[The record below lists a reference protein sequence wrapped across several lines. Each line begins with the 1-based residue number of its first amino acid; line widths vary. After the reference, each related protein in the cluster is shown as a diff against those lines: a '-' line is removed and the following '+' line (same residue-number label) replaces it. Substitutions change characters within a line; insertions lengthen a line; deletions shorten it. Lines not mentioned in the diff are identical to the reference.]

1 VQFPSRLYA
10 YVMLALA
17 LAGGFI
23 VVATF
28 AFGQSTANGIG
39 LDIAAVAAVAACFI
53 HVLRGAGLLTC
64 LIGAWTYL
72 VTVGV
77 LSGDTQHWV
86 TFASAAAIVAI
97 SIAAQVVNVHASE
110 PGASVRVRV
119 RTSRKPGD
127 RLSPSAR
134 PPLPPF

>member
-1 VQFPSRLYA
+1 
-10 YVMLALA
+10 MLALA

-39 LDIAAVAAVAACFI
+39 IGVAAVVTVAAVAAWFI
-53 HVLRGAGLLTC
+53 HVDPILRAAALLTC
-64 LIGAWTYL
+64 LIGAWTFV

-77 LSGDTQHWV
+77 LSGATQHRV

-110 PGASVRVRV
+110 PRPRP
-119 RTSRKPGD
+119 TSG
-127 RLSPSAR
+127 
-134 PPLPPF
+134 